1 MRTGT
6 RNTLGIALAG
16 AIALAGL
23 GCGSGEKHENRLRP
37 PVPLLLSASITP
49 ARITLSPA
57 RTGAGPVT
65 LIVTNLTGSS
75 QQVTFESDTLPGSVE
90 AVRQQTAP
98 INPRDTATL
107 KARLTPGTYR
117 LRVGGDLV
125 TPARLAVGPKR
136 PSSQNDLMLP

>member
-1 MRTGT
+1 M
-6 RNTLGIALAG
+6 RNTLSIALTG
-16 AIALAGL
+16 AIALVGL
-23 GCGSGEKHENRLRP
+23 GCGSDEKHENRLRP
-37 PVPLLLSASITP
+37 PAPILLSASITP

-65 LIVTNLTGSS
+65 VIVTNLTGSS
-75 QQVTFESDTLPGSVE
+75 QRVTFESDVLPGSPDG
-90 AVRQQTAP
+90 VRQQTAP

-107 KARLTPGTYR
+107 QARVTPGIYR

-125 TPARLAVGPKR
+125 TPATLAVGPKR